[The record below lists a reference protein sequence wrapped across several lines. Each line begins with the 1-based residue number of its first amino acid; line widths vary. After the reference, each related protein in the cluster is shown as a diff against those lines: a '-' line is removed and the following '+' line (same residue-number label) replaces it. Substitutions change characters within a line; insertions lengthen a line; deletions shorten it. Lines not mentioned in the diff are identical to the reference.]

1 MADFIKN
8 KTLYVLDENLGYVP
22 LYTVNNEILL
32 TADIIKGL
40 FSYDDYYRA
49 VCSPLSRRISRI
61 TLLNNDETVKMDV
74 TEYLTACTVDLTHS
88 QGKTRSASVTFLNT
102 DGCWTPSP
110 VKGFIWKGSKFRIEA
125 GLYFNNTVFWANY
138 GIFTPV
144 NPVVDDSNQTVQ
156 FQLEDK
162 FAFLDGTI
170 GGTIDS
176 DFKIPVGTPIDVA
189 ITSCLSSTKENGEK
203 YDLKPII
210 FPNSKQNIVTPY
222 TISKSPGLTY
232 GEIIIELAEM
242 ISCNANYNE
251 NGNLVIEGNDDD
263 IPLEDKVVLW
273 NFDDSTVLH
282 TQPNISMDM
291 SKIINKVTVV
301 GAIENGYRY
310 KGVAINTNA
319 QSRTNIY
326 LTEPNAEYIED
337 SNIISD
343 ELCLARAKYELQ
355 KKTLL
360 ALQIKMSC
368 VFIPNLV
375 PNNLVTWTNKKHGFL
390 NEKFFINSISLDI
403 LNTTLMDISLTNIS
417 EVMI

>member
-8 KTLYVLDENLGYVP
+8 KMLYVCDGNGNYIP
-22 LYTVNNEILL
+22 LCTINNEMLL
-32 TADIIKGL
+32 TADPIKGL

-49 VCSPLSRRISRI
+49 ICSPLSRRISRVS
-61 TLLNNDETVKMDV
+61 LLNNDETIKLDV
-74 TEYLTACTVDLTHS
+74 TKYLISCNVDLVYA
-88 QGKTRSASVTFLNT
+88 QGKTRSASITFLNA
-102 DGCWTPSP
+102 DGTWTPNP

-125 GLYFNNTVFWANY
+125 GLYYNNTVFWANY
-138 GIFTPV
+138 GIFTPID
-144 NPVVDDSNQTVQ
+144 PVVDDEGQTVQ
-156 FQLEDK
+156 FRLEDK

-176 DFKIPVGTPIDVA
+176 DFKIPAGTPVNVA
-189 ITSCLSSTKENGEK
+189 IASCLRVLKENGEK
-203 YDLKPII
+203 YDSKPII
-210 FPNSKQNIVTPY
+210 FPTNKQNIVTPY

-232 GEIIIELAEM
+232 GEIILELADM
-242 ISCNANYNE
+242 ISCDVYYNE
-251 NGNLVIEGNDDD
+251 NGNLVVEGNSDD
-263 IPLEDKVVLW
+263 ISLENKTVLW
-273 NFDDSTVLH
+273 SFDDTTLLH
-282 TQPNISMDM
+282 TPPNISVDM
-291 SKIINKVTVV
+291 SKIVNKVTVV

-310 KGVAINTNA
+310 KGVAINKNA

-326 LTEPNAEYIED
+326 LTEPKAEYIED

-360 ALQIKMSC
+360 ALQIKMNC
-368 VFIPNLV
+368 VFIPNLI

-403 LNTTLMDISLTNIS
+403 LNTTLMDISLTNIR

>member
-102 DGCWTPSP
+102 DGYWTPSP

-189 ITSCLSSTKENGEK
+189 ITSCLGSTKENGEK

-310 KGVAINTNA
+310 KGVEIG
-319 QSRTNIY
+319 
-326 LTEPNAEYIED
+326 
-337 SNIISD
+337 
-343 ELCLARAKYELQ
+343 RAH
-355 KKTLL
+355 
-360 ALQIKMSC
+360 
-368 VFIPNLV
+368 V
-375 PNNLVTWTNKKHGFL
+375 
-390 NEKFFINSISLDI
+390 
-403 LNTTLMDISLTNIS
+403 
-417 EVMI
+417 